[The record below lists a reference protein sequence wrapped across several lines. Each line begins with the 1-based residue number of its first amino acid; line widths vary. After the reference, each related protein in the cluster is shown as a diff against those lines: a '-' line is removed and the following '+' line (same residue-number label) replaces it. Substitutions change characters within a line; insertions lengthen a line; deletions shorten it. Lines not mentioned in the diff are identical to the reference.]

1 MIGFD
6 IYLSLILTLQ
16 VVDECWNCN
25 NPRKYPKKKYIV
37 CQWDDK
43 DIFKDNKGNFHPYPE
58 AKEDNY
64 FERKARIKYWQK
76 KHQGKE

>member
-43 DIFKDNKGNFHPYPE
+43 DIFKDNNGNFHPYPE